1 MLDSIFLGVDDTGVI
16 TGVDPTKIFTI
27 INNFITQVNPTMS
40 VIDSDICFI
49 KNGLKSKKFDIVTK
63 DDYSKDEFEN
73 GKSDSLLE
81 FLNVKKENYI
91 VLKDI
96 DVIEIIKE
104 FDIDIYL
111 NTIGK
116 DDKLIDSLSKIF
128 KNLYL
133 GRLPEWMSNFFCD
146 SYELGKKLP
155 GGINNIGAF
164 ITRYY
169 QILDDKKR
177 RLEMQ
182 KSKEYKLDE
191 INFTFSDVITMISN
205 VNTETREIR
214 RLLGTEEYGDFI
226 ANESPNTNSYD
237 RIKREGKLV
246 QLLDYLYT
254 LDTITIPSKDII
266 LANSDNSKQ
275 VNFIVGNRSNPS
287 NICHGERT
295 GACMRIG
302 GAGEGLF
309 LKCLT
314 DENWFHIRIE
324 DPITHK
330 YISRVSGFRNGNTV
344 YLNQL
349 RETSDSSKYTN
360 KDLQEFIRIY
370 AESIIEETKDSEY
383 PIENVFINDKYAME
397 NCGDKQYILGA
408 GIQSEYNLNEVSQY
422 RLTNSID
429 IWTDVK
435 TSAVLLATTEE
446 GKKTLEGY
454 VPLKNGPENAIRFS
468 VARDKIYGINY
479 DESII
484 IHRFIQSGIT
494 DIYERI
500 NRVYCMK
507 QKLLG
512 YDYKYINDISIERIV
527 DAYVSSDWYVY
538 IDSNYE
544 IHSDFIS
551 NYKKND
557 EIVPYGSAEV
567 AQQEMEK
574 AIQILIERYNL
585 GKKNE
590 VKHAV

>member
-1 MLDSIFLGVDDTGVI
+1 M
-16 TGVDPTKIFTI
+16 
-27 INNFITQVNPTMS
+27 
-40 VIDSDICFI
+40 
-49 KNGLKSKKFDIVTK
+49 
-63 DDYSKDEFEN
+63 
-73 GKSDSLLE
+73 LE

-133 GRLPEWMSNFFCD
+133 GRLPECMSNFFCD

-237 RIKREGKLV
+237 RIKR
-246 QLLDYLYT
+246 D
-254 LDTITIPSKDII
+254 
-266 LANSDNSKQ
+266 
-275 VNFIVGNRSNPS
+275 NPS

-512 YDYKYINDISIERIV
+512 YDYKYINDISIEGIV

-557 EIVPYGSAEV
+557 EIVPYGSAQV
-567 AQQEMEK
+567 A
-574 AIQILIERYNL
+574 
-585 GKKNE
+585 
-590 VKHAV
+590 